1 MKWLQTFV
9 NTKLHQLSAEELRR
23 YAAPFDLKL
32 TNRES
37 EILARLLKQDKI
49 DFFNEKERALLFKRV
64 EGVIGTARARKLETI
79 VQTFLQ
85 ENKL

>member
-9 NTKLHQLSAEELRR
+9 NTKLHQLTAEELRR

-37 EILARLLKQDKI
+37 EILARLLKQNKI
-49 DFFNEKERALLFKRV
+49 DFFNEKERSMLFKRT
-64 EGVIGTARARKLETI
+64 EEILGTARSRKLESI
-79 VQTFLQ
+79 VQTFLH

>member
-9 NTKLHQLSAEELRR
+9 NSKLHQITAAELRR
-23 YAAPFDLKL
+23 YAAPFELKL

-37 EILARLLKQDKI
+37 EILARLLQQEKI
-49 DFFNEKERALLFKRV
+49 DFFNERERAVLFKRI
-64 EGVIGTARARKLETI
+64 EGIIGSARSRKLEMI
-79 VQTFLQ
+79 VQTFLH